1 VRNEGVSI
9 TATWEG
15 NALALVL
22 SQTKGWERH
31 LDALEPT
38 LRPASA
44 SLGHRKVQ
52 APDGRQGTQHAKRTL
67 PVGVGGG
74 QRICLRSASCRMIK
88 CRNVDDA
95 LFP

>member
-22 SQTKGWERH
+22 SQTKGWERY

-38 LRPASA
+38 VRPPSA

-67 PVGVGGG
+67 PVGA
-74 QRICLRSASCRMIK
+74 ASGPTHLPSLCFLPGDKMQK
-88 CRNVDDA
+88 CG
-95 LFP
+95 

>member
-31 LDALEPT
+31 LEALGPT
-38 LRPASA
+38 LRPPSA
-44 SLGHRKVQ
+44 SLRHRKVH
-52 APDGRQGTQHAKRTL
+52 APDGRQGTQHAKGTL
-67 PVGVGGG
+67 LVGGG
-74 QRICLRSASCRMIK
+74 GPTHLPSLCFLPGDKMQK
-88 CRNVDDA
+88 CG
-95 LFP
+95 

>member
-1 VRNEGVSI
+1 MRNEGVCI

-31 LDALEPT
+31 LVALEPT

-67 PVGVGGG
+67 LVGGG
-74 QRICLRSASCRMIK
+74 GPTHLPSLCFLPGDKMQK
-88 CRNVDDA
+88 CG
-95 LFP
+95 

>member
-1 VRNEGVSI
+1 MRNEGVSI

-22 SQTKGWERH
+22 SQTKGWERRSV
-31 LDALEPT
+31 ALEPT

-67 PVGVGGG
+67 PVGVGGPTHLPSLCFLPG
-74 QRICLRSASCRMIK
+74 DKMQK
-88 CRNVDDA
+88 CG
-95 LFP
+95 